1 MNGQEEDIIDD
12 TATNLIQTNKTTR
25 DFLAKY
31 ISYARKHIHPTIPES
46 LVESLV
52 HEYMRMRSAGNTRK
66 TITATPRQL
75 ESLIRIAES
84 NAKMRLSQE
93 VEQKDIN
100 EATRLIQTAMQQSAT
115 DPNTGE
121 IDLDIITTGVSR
133 TSAERIREICNY
145 IKVVHEKFAEK
156 VNFQGLKYTNLFDYM
171 KSKAQSGEIGTKDS
185 PFLESEL

>member
-1 MNGQEEDIIDD
+1 
-12 TATNLIQTNKTTR
+12 
-25 DFLAKY
+25 
-31 ISYARKHIHPTIPES
+31 
-46 LVESLV
+46 
-52 HEYMRMRSAGNTRK
+52 MRMRSAGNNRK

-75 ESLIRIAES
+75 ESLIRIAEA

-145 IKVVHEKFAEK
+145 IKVVH
-156 VNFQGLKYTNLFDYM
+156 VSVYSY
-171 KSKAQSGEIGTKDS
+171 
-185 PFLESEL
+185 P